1 MFKYVVIEGI
11 DGAGKTTFIELLKQK
26 IKEKKKELEVITVKE
41 PFNKEFIKSYLMID
55 FNNKELNEM
64 KNVFAFALDRTFVNN
79 ELLKL
84 KNSFENLI
92 IISDRSFISSMA
104 YQFHLDYKWIFEVN
118 RNFLIPDL
126 IIFLDVDIEIALR
139 RIEERE
145 KEDEKKEEIKKYEK
159 KKLLKKIKSRYKE
172 VLDFLKE
179 QGFEVEFVNSNK
191 DLKELEKEAEKL
203 VNRIVN
209 NL

>member
-26 IKEKKKELEVITVKE
+26 IKEKKKELEVIIVKE

-159 KKLLKKIKSRYKE
+159 KELLKKIKSRYKE

-179 QGFEVEFVNSNK
+179 QSFEVEFVNSNK

-203 VNRIVN
+203 ANRIVN